1 MARFP
6 KSAAEI
12 LALGQSMATRLAA
25 NAAIYPSPPVS
36 VADLGTALSAYVT
49 AKNAATA
56 AQAAAEQATAT
67 KDEALQTLTDAMKAD
82 IRYAENTV
90 NYDDDKLKLIGWAG
104 RAAKTSLEAPGQA
117 RTLEAPREG
126 EGWVFLDWKEPV
138 DGGAVA
144 AYKIQRR
151 LRPDGPWSD
160 VDLAI
165 ESEITLTNQ
174 ERGKEW
180 EYRVLAVNKA
190 GEGQPSNTVM
200 AVLWFFLEKE

>member
-1 MARFP
+1 MAQFP
-6 KSAAEI
+6 RTEPQVIVLAQDMAA
-12 LALGQSMATRLAA
+12 GLAA
-25 NAAIYPSPPVS
+25 NAAVYPAPPVAP
-36 VADLGTALSAYVT
+36 ADLQTRMAAYITARDAAV
-49 AKNAATA
+49 AAT
-56 AQAAAEQATAT
+56 AAAEQATAS
-67 KDEALQTLTDAMKAD
+67 KDEALQALADDTKAD
-82 IRYAENTV
+82 LRYAENTV
-90 NYDDDKLKLIGWAG
+90 NYDDDQLKLIGWGG
-104 RAAKTSLEAPGQA
+104 RASKTSLEAPGQT
-117 RTLEAPREG
+117 RSLEAPREG

-160 VDLAI
+160 AGMAI

-190 GEGQPSNTVM
+190 GEGEPSNTVM
-200 AVLWFFLEKE
+200 AVL

>member
-6 KSAAEI
+6 KSEAEV
-12 LALGQSMATRLAA
+12 LALGQSMAIGLAA
-25 NAAIYPSPPVS
+25 NAAVYPAPSVS
-36 VADLGTALSAYVT
+36 VVDLGAAMNAYIT
-49 AKNAATA
+49 AKNT
-56 AQAAAEQATAT
+56 AAEQATAT

-90 NYDDDKLKLIGWAG
+90 NYDDDQLKLIGWAG
-104 RAAKTSLEAPGQA
+104 RAVKTSLEAPGQA
-117 RTLEAPREG
+117 RSLEAPREG

-138 DGGAVA
+138 DGSAVA

-151 LRPDGPWSD
+151 LWPDGPWSD
-160 VDLAI
+160 VGLAV

-180 EYRVLAVNKA
+180 EYRVIAVNKA

-200 AVLWFFLEKE
+200 AVL

>member
-1 MARFP
+1 MAQFP
-6 KSAAEI
+6 RTEPQVIVLAQDMAA
-12 LALGQSMATRLAA
+12 GLAA
-25 NAAIYPSPPVS
+25 NAVVYPAPPVAP
-36 VADLGTALSAYVT
+36 ADLQTAMAAYIT
-49 AKNAATA
+49 ARDAAVA
-56 AQAAAEQATAT
+56 AVAAAEQATAA
-67 KDEALQTLTDAMKAD
+67 KNEALQALTDDMKAD
-82 IRYAENTV
+82 LRYAETTV
-90 NYDDDKLKLIGWAG
+90 NYDDDQLKLIGWGG
-104 RAAKTSLEAPGQA
+104 RKSKTSLEAPGQT
-117 RTLEAPREG
+117 RSLEAPREG

-160 VDLAI
+160 AGMAI

-190 GEGQPSNTVM
+190 GEGEPSNTVM
-200 AVLWFFLEKE
+200 AVL